1 MDLLRRIGKANE
13 KMKESALDPLLTIA
27 ATYFFKFGRDIYLP
41 AMPLLVGVFSTTPK
55 LLQYS
60 LSGFFVALFL
70 ARLFWPILS
79 ARYSLKSIIIW
90 NIALFII
97 ATSVS
102 LFFTN
107 YWVFIL
113 VRFIQ
118 GFTVGAFPSLMR
130 GYVFERR
137 QNIGTIK
144 VLSYTSLATVWAP
157 SLAVLIGGY
166 LVHWFNWQAVSVSM
180 ILFAALYGVL
190 LIVFVTSKPPSGER
204 PSIAK
209 LYYDLML
216 MSMRRDFL
224 RYTLPFSFLSAGL
237 AVYLTMSPFLFINE
251 FGLSPAQ
258 YGQLTLVVFTEM
270 MIGQLVVGWM
280 INFFSEDTIISFGV
294 GVSLIVSILFVLT
307 NTLMGM
313 HFIVIVLLSGCYLLG
328 YGMLL
333 PVGKTAV
340 MANNSAQI
348 YSSTALLG
356 VISGLFSA
364 LGSGIVAY
372 FSLTSIGALAH
383 CLLITSSC
391 GLLSIW
397 IFSDSPSK

>member
-1 MDLLRRIGKANE
+1 MNS
-13 KMKESALDPLLTIA
+13 SALDPLLTIA

-41 AMPLLVGVFSTTPK
+41 AMPLLVGVFSATSTQ
-55 LLQYS
+55 LQYS

-90 NIALFII
+90 NIALFIY
-97 ATSVS
+97 ATSLS
-102 LFFTN
+102 LFYTN
-107 YWVFIL
+107 FWVFIL

-166 LVHWFNWQAVSVSM
+166 LIHWFNWQAISFVM
-180 ILFAALYGVL
+180 IIFAALYGGL
-190 LIVFVTSKPPSGER
+190 LIGFVTSKPPSSVR
-204 PSIAK
+204 PSIPK
-209 LYYDLML
+209 LYYDLMI
-216 MSMRRDFL
+216 MSIRKDFL

-237 AVYLTMSPFLFINE
+237 AIYLTISPFMFIDY
-251 FGLSPAQ
+251 FGLSPAK
-258 YGQLTLVVFTEM
+258 YGQLTLVVFTVM
-270 MIGQLVVGWM
+270 MIGQLIVGWM
-280 INFFSEDTIISFGV
+280 IDLFSEDTIISLGV
-294 GVSLIVSILFVLT
+294 GVSLLASLLFVLGT
-307 NTLMGM
+307 ALMGAN
-313 HFIVIVLLSGCYLLG
+313 FTLVVLLSGFYLLG

-364 LGSGIVAY
+364 VGSGFVAY
-372 FSLTSIGALAH
+372 FSLTSVSALAY
-383 CLLITSSC
+383 CLVFTSVLS
-391 GLLSIW
+391 LLCFW
-397 IFSDSPSK
+397 IFADTPSKHR